1 MRIKRTILIILII
14 LVIGVMSFMIYKKVT
29 YEKVEPPVSDPEPIQ
44 TNIITDF
51 NYDIIHKVNTEE
63 KNYLISPYSMIYALS
78 ILNEGASGNTKIQIE
93 KALKNKTISKSSIVQ
108 DKISIAN
115 ALFIKNE
122 YKKYINTNYIN
133 TIKEKYDGEILFD
146 DFYTPNVINDWA
158 YKKTYKMI
166 EKVIDQIDKDFVL
179 GIANAMAIDVE
190 WQNKFIEES
199 TRKEDFNKLDGTKKE
214 VSMMHT
220 DEGITY
226 ISNDNASGII
236 KDYKKYDDVEL
247 EFIAILPNE
256 KDIKKYIN
264 SFDEK
269 ELNSLLANQKTTAN
283 YDINL
288 SLPKFKYDYDYKNFK
303 DDLIGL
309 GIVDA
314 FNKNTANFDLMETE
328 DSFLDLYVGQAVH
341 KTHIDLSEN
350 GTKAAAV
357 TYFGMFK
364 NTALPQQKEQLNIKF
379 DRPFLYLIKENNN
392 NNIWFFGTVY
402 EP

>member
-51 NYDIIHKVNTEE
+51 NYDIIHKVNMEE

-93 KALKNKTISKSSIVQ
+93 KALKDKTISKASIVQ

-133 TIKEKYDGEILFD
+133 TIKDKYDGEILFD

-179 GIANAMAIDVE
+179 GIANAIAIDVE

-214 VSMMHT
+214 VDMMHT

-379 DRPFLYLIKENNN
+379 DRPFLYLIKEKNN

>member
-29 YEKVEPPVSDPEPIQ
+29 YEKVEPPISNPEPIQ
-44 TNIITDF
+44 TSIITDF
-51 NYDIIHKVNTEE
+51 NYDIIHKVNAEE

-133 TIKEKYDGEILFD
+133 TIKDKYDGEILFD

-166 EKVIDQIDKDFVL
+166 EKVIDQIDEDFVL
-179 GIANAMAIDVE
+179 GIANAIAIDVE

-199 TRKEDFNKLDGTKKE
+199 TRKENFNKLDGTKKE

-236 KDYKKYDDVEL
+236 KNYKKYDDVEL

-288 SLPKFKYDYDYKNFK
+288 SLPKFKYDYDYKDFK

-379 DRPFLYLIKENNN
+379 DRPFLYLIKEKNNS
-392 NNIWFFGTVY
+392 NIWFFGTVY

>member
-14 LVIGVMSFMIYKKVT
+14 LIIGVMSFMIYKKVT
-29 YEKVEPPVSDPEPIQ
+29 YKKPEPKPDIPNPPQ
-44 TNIITDF
+44 TTTVTDF
-51 NYDIIHKVNTEE
+51 NYDIIHKVNKKEE
-63 KNYLISPYSMIYALS
+63 NYLVSPYSMIYALS
-78 ILNEGASGNTKIQIE
+78 ILNEGAAGNTRAQIE
-93 KALKNKTISKSSIVQ
+93 QALKNKTISKSSIVQ

-122 YKKYINTNYIN
+122 YKKFINTNYIN
-133 TIKEKYDGEILFD
+133 TIKDKYDGEILFD
-146 DFYTPNVINDWA
+146 DFYTPEVINNWA

-166 EKVIDQIDKDFVL
+166 EKVVDQIDKDFVL
-179 GIANAMAIDVE
+179 GIANAIAIDVE
-190 WQNKFIEES
+190 WQVKFMENA
-199 TRKEDFNKLDGTKKE
+199 TTKEDFNKLDGTKKE
-214 VSMMHT
+214 VDMMHSS
-220 DEGITY
+220 EGITY

-264 SFDEK
+264 NFDEK
-269 ELNSLLANQKTTAN
+269 ELNSLLSNQKTTAN

-288 SLPKFKYDYDYKNFK
+288 SLPKFKYDFDYEDFMK
-303 DDLIGL
+303 DLISL
-309 GIVDA
+309 GITDA
-314 FNKNTANFDLMETE
+314 FDKDAANFDLMETE
-328 DSFLDLYVGQAVH
+328 DSILDLYVGEAVH

-364 NTALPQQKEQLNIKF
+364 NTAIAQPKEQLIIKF
-379 DRPFLYLIKENNN
+379 DRPFLYLIKEKNS